1 MVKSIYRNHIIFKNK
16 YRVKHTYASFEISFH
31 LFHVIRITVKRV
43 SVKKEF
49 MAICN
54 KILRSTSLEWV
65 EYAIAIIGR

>member
-1 MVKSIYRNHIIFKNK
+1 
-16 YRVKHTYASFEISFH
+16 
-31 LFHVIRITVKRV
+31 VIRITVKRV